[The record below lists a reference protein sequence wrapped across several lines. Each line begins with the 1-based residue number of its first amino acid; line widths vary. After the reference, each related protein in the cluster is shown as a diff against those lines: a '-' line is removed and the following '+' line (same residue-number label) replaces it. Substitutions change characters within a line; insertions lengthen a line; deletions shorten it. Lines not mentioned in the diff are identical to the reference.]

1 MVWVTAMLGNTET
14 RNCVLNPV
22 SFQTWSIAVNDSA
35 VFFSINS
42 SVLKTRSKWVDLG
55 GNTLFS
61 RKQETMVCKLR
72 QNKNVDS
79 V

>member
-1 MVWVTAMLGNTET
+1 M
-14 RNCVLNPV
+14 LNPV
-22 SFQTWSIAVNDSA
+22 SFQTWLIAINDRA

-61 RKQETMVCKLR
+61 RKQETIVCKFR